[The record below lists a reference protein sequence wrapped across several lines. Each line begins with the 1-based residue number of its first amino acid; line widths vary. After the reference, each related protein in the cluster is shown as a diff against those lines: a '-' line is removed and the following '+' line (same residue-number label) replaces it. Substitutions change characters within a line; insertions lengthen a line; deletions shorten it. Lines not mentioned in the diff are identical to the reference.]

1 MSTTSAFEYT
11 RTVGCYALG
20 LFGFTNPVDMA
31 LDRDVNLYVVS
42 RGNLDFEDTRST
54 KRVTVCNVA
63 GELLREFATGGT
75 GDGDI
80 MWPSCIAVNLDANV
94 YISDEA
100 LNRISVFSKEGEFLA
115 KWGTRGSGDGEFDRP
130 AGIAFDGD
138 GNLLVVDGLN
148 SRVQRWTA
156 DGRFL
161 GSWGKRG
168 TGDGE
173 FNMPWGIAVD
183 SEDNVYV
190 ADWRNDRVQ
199 KLDPEG
205 RHLATFGSSG
215 GASGGSSG
223 GSSGHGDGE
232 LHRPAGV
239 AVDQDGDVY
248 VADWGNERVQVYD
261 SGGDFVAKI
270 RGQSGYSKWAQ
281 DWFISNQD
289 LLEERDNANLQPP
302 VQANPW
308 GSFVRDESANV
319 ESLLWGPTAVKL
331 DAEGRLFIVDSLR
344 HRIQVYE
351 RQGVRPT
358 VS

>member
-1 MSTTSAFEYT
+1 MEAMSTTPEFEYS

-20 LFGFTNPVDMA
+20 EFGFTNPVDMA
-31 LDRDVNLYVVS
+31 MDRDGALYVAS
-42 RGNLDFEDTRST
+42 RGNLDYGEGRAT
-54 KRVTVCNVA
+54 KRVTVCTVA
-63 GELLREFATGGT
+63 GELLCEFATGGT

-80 MWPSCIAVNLDANV
+80 MWPASIAVDVDSNV

-115 KWGTRGSGDGEFDRP
+115 KWGARGSGFSEFDRP
-130 AGIAFDGD
+130 AGIVFDGD

-148 SRVQRWTA
+148 SRIQRWTRE
-156 DGRFL
+156 GRFL
-161 GSWGKRG
+161 ESFGKNG

-173 FNMPWGIAVD
+173 FDMPWGVAVD
-183 SEDNVYV
+183 GQDNVYV

-199 KLDPEG
+199 KLDPAG

-215 GASGGSSG
+215 G
-223 GSSGHGDGE
+223 SSGHDDGQ

-248 VADWGNERVQVYD
+248 VADWGNERVQVFSPD
-261 SGGDFVAKI
+261 GDFIANI

-281 DWFISNQD
+281 DWFLSNQD
-289 LLEERDNANLQPP
+289 LLEERNNANLRPP
-302 VQANPW
+302 VQDTPW
-308 GSFVRDESANV
+308 GSLVRDESANV
-319 ESLLWGPTAVKL
+319 ESLLWGPTAVKV
-331 DAEGRLFIVDSLR
+331 DADGRLFIVDSLR

-351 RQGVRPT
+351 RRGVRPT
-358 VS
+358 AP

>member
-1 MSTTSAFEYT
+1 MSTTPALEYS

-20 LFGFTNPVDMA
+20 EFGFTNPVDMA
-31 LDRDVNLYVVS
+31 LDRDVALYVLS
-42 RGNLDFEDTRST
+42 RGNLDFEQNRST

-63 GELLREFATGGT
+63 GELLGEFAAGGT

-80 MWPSCIAVNLDANV
+80 MWPASIAVDIDANVNV

-115 KWGTRGSGDGEFDRP
+115 KWGTRGSGLLEFDRP

-148 SRVQRWTA
+148 CRVQRWTRE
-156 DGRFL
+156 GRL
-161 GSWGKRG
+161 LEGWGKRG

-183 SEDNVYV
+183 GEDNGYV

-215 GASGGSSG
+215 HS
-223 GSSGHGDGE
+223 DGE

-239 AVDQDGDVY
+239 AVDQDGHVY
-248 VADWGNERVQVYD
+248 VADWGNERVQVFS
-261 SGGDFVAKI
+261 SGADFLATI

-281 DWFISNQD
+281 DWFLSNQD

-302 VQANPW
+302 VQATPW
-308 GSFVRDESANV
+308 GSLARDESANV
-319 ESLLWGPTAVKL
+319 ESMLWGPTAVKV
-331 DAEGRLFIVDSLR
+331 DADGRLFIVDSLR

-351 RQGVRPT
+351 RHGVRP
-358 VS
+358 VAS

>member
-1 MSTTSAFEYT
+1 MSTAPAFEYS

-20 LFGFTNPVDMA
+20 DFGFTNPVDMA
-31 LDRDVNLYVVS
+31 LDRDDNYYVVS
-42 RGNLDFEDTRST
+42 RGNLDFEETRST
-54 KRVTVCNVA
+54 KRVTVCNFA
-63 GELLREFATGGT
+63 GELLAEFATGGT
-75 GDGDI
+75 GDGEI
-80 MWPSCIAVNLDANV
+80 MWPASIAVDLDANV
-94 YISDEA
+94 YISDDA
-100 LNRISVFSKEGEFLA
+100 LNRISVFNKEGQFLA
-115 KWGTRGSGDGEFDRP
+115 KWGSQGSSDGEFDRP

-148 SRVQRWTA
+148 GRVQRWTG

-161 GSWGKRG
+161 ASFGKRG
-168 TGDGE
+168 SRDGE
-173 FNMPWGIAVD
+173 FNMPWGITLD
-183 SEDNVYV
+183 GEDNVYV

-205 RHLATFGSSG
+205 RHLATFGSP
-215 GASGGSSG
+215 GSS
-223 GSSGHGDGE
+223 SGQGDGE

-239 AVDQDGDVY
+239 AVDQDGRVY
-248 VADWGNERVQVYD
+248 VADWGNERVQVFRSD
-261 SGGDFVAKI
+261 GDFIAGI

-289 LLEERDNANLQPP
+289 LLEERDNANLHPP

-319 ESLLWGPTAVKL
+319 ESLLWGPTAVKV
-331 DAEGRLFIVDSLR
+331 DADGRLFIVDSLR
-344 HRIQVYE
+344 HRIQVYG
-351 RQGVRPT
+351 RRGVQPK